1 MHLQLKPGKKNS
13 HPLAGLL
20 IKGESL
26 DHFLG
31 ELERMEISMVH
42 AKVWPVPGM
51 EANKL
56 WGYYVETSKV
66 LSAKVMGPHQ
76 GVHDVEGAL
85 LLAERTEVY
94 PKLASAEYAE
104 VTKGKRV
111 LAHPEFG
118 FYELEEPIDLS
129 AHLTGMHLHEPKV
142 RIPEDEGFVPRKLV
156 SFQVQ
161 PISSEEV
168 LKKLEKA
175 FPSKKTLENKPLN
188 LLEKAKLKF
197 YETLFKKGG
206 EKEKTQHT
214 SEKGGDSGSGI
225 LTNLGKGLAGFGARL
240 FGNIGARLDGMF
252 QDFEELQRRNQKEV
266 DRFLS
271 MLKKNP
277 EDALQYAIPLD
288 EQGTGR
294 GDTGPGLFGISKL
307 WGNFSLFGSNTA
319 MGSGGGIDLGDNYYT
334 LRQQY
339 EETAK
344 LLKKKGN
351 YEKAAFVYLKL
362 LKNPLLAAQTLE
374 EGGLYAQAA
383 AIYLKHLKDKNAAA
397 SAYTKGLMYHEAIKL
412 YDELQEYETAG
423 DLSMKIQQKKQA
435 FSYYELVAEN
445 LITNF
450 QYVKASLLYKNKMQ
464 KPGECQ
470 DLLLK
475 GWREKKDSTN
485 CLNNYF
491 SNVATEG
498 ELARELK
505 QLGEEEK
512 KGDRRRDFLGV
523 VLKQNKHPHAPK
535 QVVRDLAYELVSLE
549 AKQHPEVVAELI
561 ALNNTDKEFTKD
573 TFRYKAFS
581 RANTA

>member
-1 MHLQLKPGKKNS
+1 MHLQLKPSKKSNY
-13 HPLAGLL
+13 PIIGLL

-26 DHFLG
+26 DGFWG
-31 ELERMEISMVH
+31 ELERMDIQMSQ

-56 WGYYVETSKV
+56 WGYYVETSKS
-66 LSAKVMGPHQ
+66 LSTKVTGPHQ
-76 GVHDVEGAL
+76 WVQNVEGVL

-94 PKLASAEYAE
+94 PKLASAECAE
-104 VTKGKRV
+104 ITKGNRV

-129 AHLTGMHLHEPKV
+129 NHIMGMELQELNL
-142 RIPEDEGFVPRKLV
+142 RIPEDEGFVPQKLL
-156 SFQVQ
+156 SFEIQ
-161 PISSEEV
+161 PIPSEDV

-175 FPSKKTLENKPLN
+175 FPAKKTLEDKPLN
-188 LLEKAKLKF
+188 LLEKTRLKL
-197 YETLFKKGG
+197 YEGLFKKGNGDEKPQHASG
-206 EKEKTQHT
+206 E
-214 SEKGGDSGSGI
+214 GGDMRPGI
-225 LTNLGKGLAGFGARL
+225 LTNLGKGLAGLGSRL
-240 FGNIGARLDGMF
+240 FGNMGKKLDGMF

-271 MLKKNP
+271 MLKRNP

-288 EQGTGR
+288 EQGTER
-294 GDTGPGLFGISKL
+294 GDAGLGLFGLSRL
-307 WGNFSLFGSNTA
+307 WSNFSLFGSNAA

-344 LLKKKGN
+344 LLKEKGD

-374 EGGLYAQAA
+374 EGGLYAEAA
-383 AIYLKHLKDKNAAA
+383 AIYLKHLKDKKAAA
-397 SAYTKGLMYHEAIKL
+397 NAYSKGLMYHEAIKL

-423 DLSMKIQQKKQA
+423 DLSMKIHQKKQA

-445 LITNF
+445 LIKNY
-450 QYVKASLLYKNKMQ
+450 QYVKASLLYKNKME

-475 GWREKKDSTN
+475 GWRENKDSTN
-485 CLNNYF
+485 CLNTYF
-491 SNVATEG
+491 SNVSNEG
-498 ELARELK
+498 ELARELI

-512 KGDRRRDFLGV
+512 KGDRRRAFLSV
-523 VLKQNKHPHAPK
+523 VIRQNKHPNSPK
-535 QVVRDLAYELVSLE
+535 QVVRNLAYELVSLE

-581 RANTA
+581 RSNTA